1 MTIDVN
7 NCKYYDNYSHKC
19 YEQKSSCDG
28 YNDCSFYDNCY
39 YKQLQQLKAENEEL
53 KREKTKYQNRYQQ
66 LSGSYNRAMSYKQC
80 LDDIEEQI
88 EDIVSEKCN
97 KPCEECTGKP
107 LCDKYYILQIIKQ
120 AKEGK

>member
-1 MTIDVN
+1 MEIDIEKCYFITKYHDCRICNGKSLRIHCRDNN
-7 NCKYYDNYSHKC
+7 NCY
-19 YEQKSSCDG
+19 
-28 YNDCSFYDNCY
+28 F
-39 YKQLQQLKAENEEL
+39 KQLQRLKAENEEL

-107 LCDKYYILQIIKQ
+107 LCDKYYILQLIKQ
-120 AKEGK
+120 VKEGEE